1 MKETGIKLEVKMIS
15 TIRRLTS
22 SRGNIQRVFKPRNS
36 WVERNRSSFLR
47 KLLKKS
53 QLKSTPTKIE
63 RVIAA
68 EACTE
73 VC

>member
-1 MKETGIKLEVKMIS
+1 MIS

-22 SRGNIQRVFKPRNS
+22 SRGNIQRIFNPRKS

-47 KLLKKS
+47 K
-53 QLKSTPTKIE
+53 QLNKPKFTSTPTKIE

>member
-1 MKETGIKLEVKMIS
+1 MIS

-22 SRGNIQRVFKPRNS
+22 SCGNIRRVFNPRKG
-36 WVERNRSSFLR
+36 WVERNRSNFLR
-47 KLLKKS
+47 KQLNKS
-53 QLKSTPTKIE
+53 QLKNTPMKIE